1 MRVPLDTK
9 KGYANSQF
17 PSDELWDHTLQE
29 DNINVSYQTFW
40 NDFSHYSFYGR
51 TQDMKRYRIPVT
63 KTDQIY
69 DTIDQEGS
77 QENTLFSDKEKYES
91 TPP

>member
-9 KGYANSQF
+9 KGYDNSQF
-17 PSDELWDHTLQE
+17 SSDELWDHTLQE

-63 KTDQIY
+63 KTD
-69 DTIDQEGS
+69 
-77 QENTLFSDKEKYES
+77 
-91 TPP
+91 